1 METKHVRIRDVN
13 VNIWHKLKI
22 IAAEKNV
29 TMAKAL
35 EIVIDFYWQNRKIA
49 LLDKEI
55 KKG

>member
-35 EIVIDFYWQNRKIA
+35 EIVTDFYWQKRKE
-49 LLDKEI
+49 KSVV
-55 KKG
+55 K